1 MADRESVRAELIENL
16 VSGLNFS
23 DDSVGVY
30 ATENLIEVFSG
41 DHGLNG
47 IEVIDLGR
55 DTVVFSCEGFV
66 YEIYWNSYHVDEYEM
81 SGEWAIR

>member
-1 MADRESVRAELIENL
+1 MADRESVKAELIENL
-16 VSGLNFS
+16 VSELNFS

-30 ATENLIEVFSG
+30 DTENLIDVFSG

-55 DTVVFSCEGFV
+55 DTVVFNCEGYV
-66 YEIYWNSYHVDEYEM
+66 YEIYWNAYRVDDDEM
-81 SGEWAIR
+81 GGVWAIR